1 MMSLADMTAP
11 FEGCA
16 NIVEVENG
24 DFLLSRTA
32 DQFHKKSVEFQNLV
46 IA

>member
-1 MMSLADMTAP
+1 MSVADMTAP

-16 NIVEVENG
+16 NIVKAENR

-32 DQFHKKSVEFQNLV
+32 DQFDKKSVVFQNLV
-46 IA
+46 MA